1 MADDDVR
8 KFDPDRT
15 VLARGLP
22 LATSTAKSVTSMFTT
37 AGKVSRV
44 AVGSEE
50 QRDKGTF
57 AVAAIEFAAP
67 PNKSLLDS
75 MEGMDVPGGHPA
87 GLKFIDWDV
96 KKHFKLFGKKQRGA
110 VAEAGRAAAKVELAG
125 ASGSTE
131 PEDRGDS
138 PPRGDAT
145 GWAAVDPEP
154 EPDVPV
160 SVRLAREEEERAA
173 QRAAAEAAA
182 EAEDDLISLGGDESD
197 HFDDD
202 GDKSRS
208 DTPEPRDDDDDVR
221 HIKPEGHR
229 LRDDDDDDDGCRRGS
244 LPRAA
249 HPGLWP
255 RHPRRAGP
263 VVTSRAQG
271 AANRGAVHAGRG
283 ARGTEPGPQT
293 AGRGSARGARGD
305 GSGGSGFGAA
315 TARGFKGATRDVGG
329 AGGRCGLSCEGTGKP
344 RIRATIATQPVDHG
358 EGVVSGWGPVRR
370 WRGRG
375 G

>member
-1 MADDDVR
+1 
-8 KFDPDRT
+8 
-15 VLARGLP
+15 
-22 LATSTAKSVTSMFTT
+22 MFTT
-37 AGKVSRV
+37 AGQVSRV

-57 AVAAIEFAAP
+57 AVAAIEFAEP

-182 EAEDDLISLGGDESD
+182 EAAAAEAAAEAEDDLISLGGDESD

-208 DTPEPRDDDDDVR
+208 DTPEPRDDDDKRCHGTVR
-221 HIKPEGHR
+221 SPDHR
-229 LRDDDDDDDGCRRGS
+229 REFALRTQQAFLCS
-244 LPRAA
+244 A
-249 HPGLWP
+249 H
-255 RHPRRAGP
+255 
-263 VVTSRAQG
+263 
-271 AANRGAVHAGRG
+271 
-283 ARGTEPGPQT
+283 
-293 AGRGSARGARGD
+293 
-305 GSGGSGFGAA
+305 
-315 TARGFKGATRDVGG
+315 
-329 AGGRCGLSCEGTGKP
+329 LS
-344 RIRATIATQPVDHG
+344 IDH
-358 EGVVSGWGPVRR
+358 R
-370 WRGRG
+370 
-375 G
+375 

>member
-1 MADDDVR
+1 
-8 KFDPDRT
+8 
-15 VLARGLP
+15 
-22 LATSTAKSVTSMFTT
+22 MFTT
-37 AGKVSRV
+37 AGQVSRV

-57 AVAAIEFAAP
+57 AVAAIEFAEP

-138 PPRGDAT
+138 PRGATPRDGRRWIPSPNPT
-145 GWAAVDPEP
+145 SPSP
-154 EPDVPV
+154 CV
-160 SVRLAREEEERAA
+160 SRGRKRSEQRSARRLRR
-173 QRAAAEAAA
+173 RLRRRAAEAAA

-221 HIKPEGHR
+221 HIEPEGHR
-229 LRDDDDDDDGCRRGS
+229 LRDDDDDDDDKEDRRPSNKRVASRSRSASRDRPPPRNARRFSNGGDWNAPRVRAVRTGGGWSRCGAVGRRRRRGNS
-244 LPRAA
+244 
-249 HPGLWP
+249 
-255 RHPRRAGP
+255 
-263 VVTSRAQG
+263 
-271 AANRGAVHAGRG
+271 
-283 ARGTEPGPQT
+283 
-293 AGRGSARGARGD
+293 
-305 GSGGSGFGAA
+305 
-315 TARGFKGATRDVGG
+315 
-329 AGGRCGLSCEGTGKP
+329 
-344 RIRATIATQPVDHG
+344 ATIAGIPG
-358 EGVVSGWGPVRR
+358 ARRRRAEGATPAGTTAAGAGDLHRADTRR
-370 WRGRG
+370 ARLLAITATAGAAVPLPAEAMGQGQGQGRG
-375 G
+375 QGQG

>member
-1 MADDDVR
+1 
-8 KFDPDRT
+8 
-15 VLARGLP
+15 
-22 LATSTAKSVTSMFTT
+22 MFTT
-37 AGKVSRV
+37 AGQVSRV

-57 AVAAIEFAAP
+57 AVAAIEFAEP

-138 PPRGDAT
+138 PSRGDAT

-182 EAEDDLISLGGDESD
+182 
-197 HFDDD
+197 
-202 GDKSRS
+202 
-208 DTPEPRDDDDDVR
+208 
-221 HIKPEGHR
+221 
-229 LRDDDDDDDGCRRGS
+229 
-244 LPRAA
+244 AA
-249 HPGLWP
+249 
-255 RHPRRAGP
+255 
-263 VVTSRAQG
+263 
-271 AANRGAVHAGRG
+271 
-283 ARGTEPGPQT
+283 
-293 AGRGSARGARGD
+293 
-305 GSGGSGFGAA
+305 
-315 TARGFKGATRDVGG
+315 
-329 AGGRCGLSCEGTGKP
+329 AGGRG
-344 RIRATIATQPVDHG
+344 
-358 EGVVSGWGPVRR
+358 
-370 WRGRG
+370 RGRPHLVG
-375 G
+375 RRRERPLRRRRR